1 MGHRRHHKHFSKKN
15 IVNKTIDNSLSFVK
29 STSKK
34 IIPKVTSSVKN
45 VGSKVVKTGEQSI
58 PFLQRMTRRFFEILS
73 NKSKTH
79 RTHRRHRRH

>member
-15 IVNKTIDNSLSFVK
+15 IVNKTINNSLSLVK

-45 VGSKVVKTGEQSI
+45 VGSKVVNNGV

-79 RTHRRHRRH
+79 RTHRKHRRH

>member
-15 IVNKTIDNSLSFVK
+15 IVNKTINNSLSLVK

-58 PFLQRMTRRFFEILS
+58 PFLQRTTRKFLGMFS
-73 NKSKTH
+73 KKSKK
-79 RTHRRHRRH
+79 HRRR